1 MRVPTGLH
9 PTSCN
14 PLPVFLFV
22 MHHAISAIPSNVM
35 HPTLFLFVMRH
46 AISPIPSNV
55 MHPTLFFCSSCYLS
69 DSIQRHATHSVFLFV
84 MRHAISVIP
93 SNVLQ
98 PIPCFSV
105 RHAISAIPSNV
116 LQPTLFFCSS
126 CVMLP
131 LRFHPTSCN
140 PLCFSVR
147 HASRYLCDSIQS
159 PATHSLFFCS
169 SCVMLSLIPSNILQL
184 TPGFSVRHAIS
195 VIPSNVLQLIP
206 CFSVRRASCYPSDVF
221 FHNLP

>member
-35 HPTLFLFVMRH
+35 HPTLF
-46 AISPIPSNV
+46 
-55 MHPTLFFCSSCYLS
+55 FCSSCVMLS
-69 DSIQRHATHSVFLFV
+69 LRFHSTSCNPFCFSV
-84 MRHAISVIP
+84 RHAISVFP

-105 RHAISAIPSNV
+105 RHATSAIPSKV
-116 LQPTLFFCSS
+116 MQP
-126 CVMLP
+126 
-131 LRFHPTSCN
+131 
-140 PLCFSVR
+140 
-147 HASRYLCDSIQS
+147 
-159 PATHSLFFCS
+159 
-169 SCVMLSLIPSNILQL
+169 IPC
-184 TPGFSVRHAIS
+184 FSVRHAIS
-195 VIPSNVLQLIP
+195 VIPSNVLQPTP
-206 CFSVRRASCYPSDVF
+206 CFSVRRASCYLSDVF